1 MSIETTTNF
10 EALTVADDTQ
20 HREEHTNAVYENQ
33 QKRFMWENTRQEKK
47 ENTEYD
53 VCV

>member
-33 QKRFMWENTRQEKK
+33 QNGVCKQNTRQEKQ
-47 ENTEYD
+47 ENTE
-53 VCV
+53 